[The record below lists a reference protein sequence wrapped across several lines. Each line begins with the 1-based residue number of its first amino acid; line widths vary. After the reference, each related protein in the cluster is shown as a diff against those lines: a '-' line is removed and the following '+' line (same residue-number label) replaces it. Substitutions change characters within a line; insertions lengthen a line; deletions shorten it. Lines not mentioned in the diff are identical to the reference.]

1 MELYTEIL
9 AHFLAQENAQIIFP
23 QLQLSAKDIIEM
35 QCYKT
40 LLKIHLTMLVRTTN
54 FYAVNQNVFNLMIVI
69 WNKVDIKFA
78 SIREI
83 NISCF
88 NQIACE

>member
-40 LLKIHLTMLVRTTN
+40 LLKIQEIVRDDTLEDREC
-54 FYAVNQNVFNLMIVI
+54 FERIEEIICVFETIGSNGGSRH
-69 WNKVDIKFA
+69 DFG
-78 SIREI
+78 
-83 NISCF
+83 
-88 NQIACE
+88 